1 MSLMSVLVFHGVP
14 GKMTRRVAG
23 VVIGTQGLAV
33 FFGALVARALAAV
46 KNPSTAGTFLLTG
59 SLLALLC
66 ILDAGLL
73 RRPWGVTLG
82 WVLQLATLACAFIVP
97 LMLPVGLLF
106 GALWVTALV
115 QGRRMDDHTERVDA
129 QWRAAQETSTSETS
143 TSETSAQEGSGADG

>member
-73 RRPWGVTLG
+73 RRP
-82 WVLQLATLACAFIVP
+82 
-97 LMLPVGLLF
+97 VG
-106 GALWVTALV
+106 T
-115 QGRRMDDHTERVDA
+115 RHP
-129 QWRAAQETSTSETS
+129 
-143 TSETSAQEGSGADG
+143 